1 MNAVNTHSNA
11 YTRTHTAVF
20 VADKLR
26 ILMKQLVIDA
36 GLDPTALADAWSKW
50 VGEAARTLLQ
60 TGHLKAIIIE
70 FYKPGSNDAL
80 GRWDFPIRY
89 DGANDDM
96 WVDTA
101 FFKASFAKA
110 PKPPAGCVYRV
121 LFQEHPGGP
130 DVGLVSTSFKNLGA
144 LRSREA
150 GTVIATSDI
159 MASAVYF
166 R

>member
-1 MNAVNTHSNA
+1 MNVINTHSNT

-26 ILMKQLVIDA
+26 ILMKQLVTDA
-36 GLDPTALADAWSKW
+36 GLDPTALVDDWSTW
-50 VGEAARTLLQ
+50 VGSAVRTLLES
-60 TGHLKAIIIE
+60 GHLKTIIIE
-70 FYKPGSNDAL
+70 FYRPNSDVAL

-89 DGANDDM
+89 DGTNDDM
-96 WVDTA
+96 WVDTD
-101 FFKASFAKA
+101 FYKASFAKA
-110 PKPPAGCVYRV
+110 TKPPAGCVYRI
-121 LFQEHPGGP
+121 LFQEYPGAP
-130 DVGLVSTSFKNLGA
+130 DVGLVSTTFKNLGA

-159 MASAVYF
+159 MASAVYY